1 MLKEFSMFSLYP
13 FRLSDSHRALR
24 YACIEGFLVATLLVL
39 STAPAYAQAATSSS
53 AAEVPVMTVTEAHKE
68 LLHGKEKEA
77 IQALQRLAAAQ
88 PPVPGAMRELGITYY
103 RIGRLED
110 GEKAFTAAMTAD
122 PVDAESEQM
131 RGLTLYRLNRRAA
144 AIPFLEHTRKWT
156 SASSVDVNYVLGRC
170 YIDARRYDDARAA
183 FAAQYGFGAD
193 SGAAYLL
200 MAQMLLRE
208 ELPELAEENAKRALQ
223 LSPQLALTH
232 FVRGKIALARGDTT
246 HALAEFEEERTL
258 NPGYPPLYELLG
270 DLYIR
275 TGQFQEAQHSLTQAL
290 SLDQTSTG
298 PFILMGKLFLND
310 NDPQTAASYL
320 EHAEQMDSSNYITHY
335 LLARAYQSMSRK
347 EDAAREMSAVKRLHA
362 GENQLLF

>member
-1 MLKEFSMFSLYP
+1 M
-13 FRLSDSHRALR
+13 
-24 YACIEGFLVATLLVL
+24 
-39 STAPAYAQAATSSS
+39 
-53 AAEVPVMTVTEAHKE
+53 
-68 LLHGKEKEA
+68 
-77 IQALQRLAAAQ
+77 
-88 PPVPGAMRELGITYY
+88 
-103 RIGRLED
+103 
-110 GEKAFTAAMTAD
+110 D

-144 AIPFLEHTRKWT
+144 AIPFIEHTRQWT
-156 SASSVDVNYVLGRC
+156 SASSVDVNYVLARC
-170 YIDARRYDDARAA
+170 YIDAKRYDGARAA
-183 FAAQYGFGAD
+183 FAAQYGFDAD
-193 SGAAYLL
+193 SGAAYLV
-200 MAQMLLRE
+200 MAQILLGE
-208 ELPELAEENAKRALQ
+208 ELPDLAEENAKRALQ

-232 FVRGKIALARGDTT
+232 FVRGKIALARGDTI

-258 NPGYPPLYELLG
+258 NPAYPPLYELLG

-347 EDAAREMSAVKRLHA
+347 EDAAREMSAVSRLHA
-362 GENQLLF
+362 GENRLPH

>member
-13 FRLSDSHRALR
+13 FRLSDSHGALR

-39 STAPAYAQAATSSS
+39 SAAPAYAQAATSSS
-53 AAEVPVMTVTEAHKE
+53 AAEVPVMTVAEAHKE

-77 IQALQRLAAAQ
+77 IQSLQRLAAVQ
-88 PPVPGAMRELGITYY
+88 PPVRGAIRELGITYY
-103 RIGRLED
+103 RTGRLED
-110 GEKAFTAAMTAD
+110 AEKTFTAAMAVD
-122 PVDAESEQM
+122 PLDSESEQM

-144 AIPFLEHTRKWT
+144 AVPFLEHTRKWT

-183 FAAQYGFGAD
+183 FAAQYSFGAD

-200 MAQMLLRE
+200 MAQMLVRE
-208 ELPELAEENAKRALQ
+208 ELPELAEENTKRALQ

-258 NPGYPPLYELLG
+258 NPGYPPLYELFG

-347 EDAAREMSAVKRLHA
+347 EDAAREMSAVKSLHA
-362 GENQLLF
+362 GENQLLH

>member
-1 MLKEFSMFSLYP
+1 MFSRYP
-13 FRLSDSHRALR
+13 FRLSDSPGALR
-24 YACIEGFLVATLLVL
+24 YRCIEGFLIATLLVL
-39 STAPAYAQAATSSS
+39 SAASAYAQAATSSS
-53 AAEVPVMTVTEAHKE
+53 ADEVPVMTVAEAHKE

-77 IQALQRLAAAQ
+77 IQSLQRLAAAQ

-103 RIGRLED
+103 RTGRLED
-110 GEKAFTAAMTAD
+110 AEKAFTAAMAVD

-144 AIPFLEHTRKWT
+144 AVPFLEHTRQLT

-183 FAAQYGFGAD
+183 FSAQYGFGAD

-200 MAQMLLRE
+200 MAQMLVRE

-223 LSPQLALTH
+223 LSPKLALTH

-335 LLARAYQSMSRK
+335 LLGRAYQSMSRK
-347 EDAAREMSAVKRLHA
+347 EDADREMSAVKRLHA
-362 GENQLLF
+362 GESQLLH

>member
-1 MLKEFSMFSLYP
+1 MRSLYQL
-13 FRLSDSHRALR
+13 RHSDSHSALR
-24 YACIEGFLVATLLVL
+24 YACIEGFLIASFLVL
-39 STAPAYAQAATSSS
+39 SSASAYAQAATSSS
-53 AAEVPVMTVTEAHKE
+53 AGEVPVITVAEAHHE

-77 IQALQRLAAAQ
+77 IQALQRLASAQ
-88 PPVPGAMRELGITYY
+88 PPVSGAIRELGIAYY
-103 RIGRLED
+103 RTGRLED
-110 GEKAFTAAMTAD
+110 AEKAFTAAMAVD

-144 AIPFLEHTRKWT
+144 AIPFIEHTRQWT
-156 SASSVDVNYVLGRC
+156 SASSVDVNYVLARC
-170 YIDARRYDDARAA
+170 FD
-183 FAAQYGFGAD
+183 AD
-193 SGAAYLL
+193 SGAAYLV
-200 MAQMLLRE
+200 MAQILLRE
-208 ELPELAEENAKRALQ
+208 ELPDLAEENAKRALQ

-232 FVRGKIALARGDTT
+232 FVRGKIALARGDTI

-258 NPGYPPLYELLG
+258 NPAYPPLYELLG

-347 EDAAREMSAVKRLHA
+347 EDAAREMSAVSRLHA
-362 GENQLLF
+362 GENQLPH